1 MSLTLAEVETAIASI
16 ESGGQSF
23 SVAGMSATAADLSTL
38 MELRDKLKSEADRV
52 STKRPTIRAMNFTG
66 MGY

>member
-1 MSLTLAEVETAIASI
+1 MALTLAEVETAISSI
-16 ESGGQSF
+16 ESGAQSF

-38 MELRDKLKSEADRV
+38 MELRDKLKNEADRT
-52 STKRPTIRAMNFTG
+52 STKRPTMRAFSFTG

>member
-1 MSLTLAEVETAIASI
+1 MALTLAEVETAIAAI

-38 MELRDKLKSEADRV
+38 MELRDKLKNETDRA
-52 STKRPTIRAMNFTG
+52 STTRPTMRAFSFTG